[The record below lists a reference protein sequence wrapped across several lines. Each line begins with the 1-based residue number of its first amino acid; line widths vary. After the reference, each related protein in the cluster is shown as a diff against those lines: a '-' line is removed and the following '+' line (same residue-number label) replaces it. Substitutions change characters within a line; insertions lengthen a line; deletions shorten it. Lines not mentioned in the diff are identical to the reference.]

1 MIEPRFEHVMSYT
14 AQLAAPEVIG
24 AVPDDLRINF
34 YVTGGTVTGPK
45 VAGKI
50 RPVGGDW
57 LTLRKDGVSYP
68 RCPGDNRNSGWCAGL
83 RHVSG
88 YDRLWV

>member
-24 AVPDDLRINF
+24 SVPDDLKINF
-34 YVTGGTVTGPK
+34 YVTGGTVTGPRIS
-45 VAGKI
+45 GKF

-57 LTLRKDGVSYP
+57 LTLRRDG
-68 RCPGDNRNSGWCAGL
+68 
-83 RHVSG
+83 
-88 YDRLWV
+88 